1 MKPGRKL
8 GIAEARYV
16 GVKGLATVIDSF
28 LRELLVS
35 FIWVKECRLVLTA
48 SIVFSRD

>member
-28 LRELLVS
+28 LRAISQFYMGKRV
-35 FIWVKECRLVLTA
+35 
-48 SIVFSRD
+48 